1 VILESGNLARI
12 FVACCLPVRISLLA
26 SNARNA
32 VCSQSTLPLGED
44 LLARLFGAE
53 VRTAA
58 SCAVSIPGASAIEES
73 TFYTWCS
80 AISVSPPVFR
90 ISGGLEPNFAGND
103 LFNLRT

>member
-1 VILESGNLARI
+1 MILESGNLARI
-12 FVACCLPVRISLLA
+12 FVACCLPVRIS
-26 SNARNA
+26 
-32 VCSQSTLPLGED
+32 LPLGED

>member
-12 FVACCLPVRISLLA
+12 FVACCLPVRISL
-26 SNARNA
+26 
-32 VCSQSTLPLGED
+32 PLVED